1 MKRDLKLLMVILLAP
16 IIIISCKN
24 TDTKTIYYKESTEC
38 LIYGDSYTT
47 TDITMM
53 PSGIPMGDGLYLSSS
68 EHRHC
73 NIEKVDATWFTID
86 SNWNRI
92 IVKQTSFERKLN

>member
-53 PSGIPMGDGLYLSSS
+53 PSGIPMGD
-68 EHRHC
+68 
-73 NIEKVDATWFTID
+73 
-86 SNWNRI
+86 
-92 IVKQTSFERKLN
+92 